1 MSALLRSTAGSIL
14 ASPYASHDAGGDRT
28 LSLPATCSHCA
39 YTRRF
44 AAELGG
50 KFYRCPKC
58 RKGVISVPKAPPGPH
73 QASSAAFERDLA
85 RHVEQH
91 RRRVRQ
97 HAETEENTL
106 IGDTALASQLR
117 EEEAEGTLI
126 DPEGPAGAAAA
137 AAEAAAADVGK
148 QAPAPSAARPENR
161 GQIATARR
169 ILVECGLCGFLVQ
182 IPAELFGK
190 TVHCPEC
197 AGNTIFTESTLDPVK
212 EELLDRLALETG
224 ERRALFPPTPA
235 PGGPGW
241 VTRNALQ
248 SFLIGV
254 GLGLVVLALGG
265 GVLRWREGA
274 RRDAAVERAL
284 GEGWRYATAP
294 GAALAHEPWCPQ
306 LDPSQPGR
314 RLTRAELEASPEL
327 TLHECGE

>member
-1 MSALLRSTAGSIL
+1 MSALLRSIPGSIL

-28 LSLPATCSHCA
+28 LSVPATCSHCA

-58 RKGVISVPKAPPGPH
+58 RKGVISVPAAPPGPH
-73 QASSAAFERDLA
+73 QASSAAFELDLA

-91 RRRVRQ
+91 RRRARQ
-97 HAETEENTL
+97 NAETEENTL
-106 IGDTALASQLR
+106 VGDTALASRLR

-126 DPEGPAGAAAA
+126 DPDGPAGAAA
-137 AAEAAAADVGK
+137 AAEAAAAESEGA
-148 QAPAPSAARPENR
+148 APGALKPEYR

-212 EELLDRLALETG
+212 DELLDRLALETG
-224 ERRALFPPTPA
+224 ERRALFPPAPA
-235 PGGPGW
+235 ASSGVGW

-254 GLGLVVLALGG
+254 GLGLLVLALGG

-284 GEGWRYATAP
+284 GDGWRYATAP

-306 LDPSQPGR
+306 LDPSRPGR

-327 TLHECGE
+327 TLHDCGE